1 MTGKESSH
9 ELFFLDYL
17 MLLVKTRICE
27 FAIINNRGAHN
38 MEDLRLVANNMR
50 KNIVKM
56 VHNAKSGHPGGS
68 LSCADILTALY
79 FNVMNIDK
87 NNLNDKKRD
96 KLVMSKGHASPALYA
111 VLAEKG
117 FISEEELMTFRL
129 IDSRIQGHP
138 NMNSCPG
145 VDMTTGSLGQGL
157 SVGVGMALANK
168 LDNNPFRTYVIC
180 GDGECD
186 EGMIWEAAMAA
197 SHYKLDNLL
206 MILDHNGLQ
215 IDGRNEDVMN
225 NAPLGEKF
233 AAFGWNVFGVDGHD
247 IDAVT
252 EACKAAETVKGKPTV
267 IIAETIKGKGV
278 SFMENQAGWHGKAPN
293 DEELAIALRD
303 LGGEQ

>member
-1 MTGKESSH
+1 
-9 ELFFLDYL
+9 
-17 MLLVKTRICE
+17 
-27 FAIINNRGAHN
+27 
-38 MEDLRLVANNMR
+38 
-50 KNIVKM
+50 
-56 VHNAKSGHPGGS
+56 
-68 LSCADILTALY
+68 
-79 FNVMNIDK
+79 
-87 NNLNDKKRD
+87 
-96 KLVMSKGHASPALYA
+96 
-111 VLAEKG
+111 
-117 FISEEELMTFRL
+117 
-129 IDSRIQGHP
+129 
-138 NMNSCPG
+138 
-145 VDMTTGSLGQGL
+145 
-157 SVGVGMALANK
+157 
-168 LDNNPFRTYVIC
+168 
-180 GDGECD
+180 
-186 EGMIWEAAMAA
+186 MAA

>member
-1 MTGKESSH
+1 
-9 ELFFLDYL
+9 
-17 MLLVKTRICE
+17 
-27 FAIINNRGAHN
+27 

-56 VHNAKSGHPGGS
+56 VHNANSGHPGGS
-68 LSCADILTALY
+68 LSSTDILTALY

-111 VLAEKG
+111 ALAEKG
-117 FISEEELMTFRL
+117 FIPEEELMTFRF
-129 IDSRIQGHP
+129 INSRLQGHP
-138 NMNSCPG
+138 NMNDCPG
-145 VDMTTGSLGQGL
+145 VDMSTGSLGQGL
-157 SVGVGMALANK
+157 SVAVGMSLANK

-180 GDGECD
+180 GDGECN

-206 MILDHNGLQ
+206 LVVDHNGLQ
-215 IDGRNEDVMN
+215 IDGKNEDVMN
-225 NAPLGEKF
+225 TAPLGEKF
-233 AAFGWNVFGVDGHD
+233 ASFGWNVFGVDGHD
-247 IDAVT
+247 IDAIT

-267 IIAETIKGKGV
+267 IIAETVKGKGV

-293 DEELAIALRD
+293 DEQLAEALKE
-303 LGGEQ
+303 LGGEE

>member
-1 MTGKESSH
+1 
-9 ELFFLDYL
+9 
-17 MLLVKTRICE
+17 
-27 FAIINNRGAHN
+27 

-56 VHNAKSGHPGGS
+56 VHNANSGHPGGS
-68 LSCADILTALY
+68 LSSTDILTALY

-129 IDSRIQGHP
+129 INSRLQGHP
-138 NMNSCPG
+138 NMNDCPG
-145 VDMTTGSLGQGL
+145 VDMSTGSLGQGL
-157 SVGVGMALANK
+157 SVAVGMSLANK
-168 LDNNPFRTYVIC
+168 LDNNPFRTYVVC
-180 GDGECD
+180 GDGECN

-206 MILDHNGLQ
+206 LVVDHNGLQ
-215 IDGRNEDVMN
+215 IDGKNEDVMN
-225 NAPLGEKF
+225 TAPLGEKF
-233 AAFGWNVFGVDGHD
+233 ASFGWNVFGVDGHD
-247 IDAVT
+247 IDAIT

-267 IIAETIKGKGV
+267 IIAETVKGKGV

-293 DEELAIALRD
+293 DAELAQALKE
-303 LGGEQ
+303 LGGEE

>member
-1 MTGKESSH
+1 
-9 ELFFLDYL
+9 
-17 MLLVKTRICE
+17 
-27 FAIINNRGAHN
+27 

-129 IDSRIQGHP
+129 INSRIQGHP
-138 NMNSCPG
+138 NMKSCPG

-157 SVGVGMALANK
+157 SVGAGMALANK

-267 IIAETIKGKGV
+267 IIAETVKGKGV

-293 DEELAIALRD
+293 DEELAIALKD
-303 LGGEQ
+303 LGGEE

>member
-1 MTGKESSH
+1 
-9 ELFFLDYL
+9 
-17 MLLVKTRICE
+17 
-27 FAIINNRGAHN
+27 

-50 KNIVKM
+50 KNIVKK